1 MSPWARWCVALMNSR
16 RALAPE
22 LGEGAGAGQ
31 NYSFRLTPLA
41 GFPKPLLVYPP
52 GGFSK
57 PIIVKR
63 SSHFTLISS

>member
-31 NYSFRLTPLA
+31 NYSFRLTPLT
-41 GFPKPLLVYPP
+41 GFQNPFWKPALACFLN
-52 GGFSK
+52 
-57 PIIVKR
+57 
-63 SSHFTLISS
+63 L